1 MNTFFSTRLVWLLMV
16 VLTLSVVVF
25 PQPLL
30 AQEHEHEHQE
40 PTSAQALAQPE
51 ILEQDAAVE
60 YICPM
65 HSHIVRDEPGTC
77 PICGMDL
84 EARERQEQVTVQI
97 SDQMQQNLGI
107 QTTAAYRTTLWRY
120 FATLGTVEWNDNAR
134 VHIHPRAD
142 GWLEELAIRSEGQ
155 RVEVGD
161 LLYTIYSRELVVAQ
175 QDLLQ
180 AASGSTMAD
189 AQRQRL
195 IRDARLRLELLGM
208 TATQIDAIMK
218 SGEILYRV
226 PVYAPAAG
234 VVTELNVAQGMYV
247 QPSTELL
254 TITGDQSV
262 WLIADVPERYSNW
275 LRVGAPADITLP
287 QADLRGFETEIDYIY
302 PELDRQTR
310 SQRVRILLPESAATP
325 VQVGMQAQVE
335 LFGGP
340 RRDVLAVPVSS
351 LILTGSEN
359 RVMVRSADG
368 SFEQRPVEVGLFV
381 NGEAEILSGLTEGEQ
396 VVTAG
401 QFLLDSE
408 ASLLLSR
415 QQRKEAPAEA
425 QDAHAHH

>member
-1 MNTFFSTRLVWLLMV
+1 MNTFSSKWMV
-16 VLTLSVVVF
+16 YFLAVMLTLSQGLFALPSV
-25 PQPLL
+25 
-30 AQEHEHEHQE
+30 AQEHQHQDE
-40 PTSAQALAQPE
+40 SKAQALAQPE
-51 ILEQDAAVE
+51 TLESQTIMVE

-65 HSHIVRDEPGTC
+65 HSHIVRAEPGTC
-77 PICGMDL
+77 PICGMEL
-84 EARERQEQVTVQI
+84 EPREQRSQIDVTV

-120 FATLGTVEWNDNAR
+120 FPTIGTVEWNDNAR

-142 GWLEELAIRSEGQ
+142 GWLEALAIRSEGQ

-161 LLYTIYSRELVVAQ
+161 LLYSIYSRELVVAQ

-180 AASGSTMAD
+180 AAEGANLAD
-189 AQRQRL
+189 SQRQRL

-208 TATQIDAIMK
+208 TATQTDAIIK
-218 SGEILYRV
+218 NREILYQV

-262 WLIADVPERYSNW
+262 WLIADVPERYSDW

-287 QADLRGFETEIDYIY
+287 QAGLRGYETEIDYIY
-302 PELDRQTR
+302 PELDPTTR
-310 SQRVRILLPESAATP
+310 TQRVRILLPESSQTP
-325 VQVGMQAQVE
+325 LHVGMQVQVE

-359 RVMVRSADG
+359 RVIVRNDDG
-368 SFEQRPVEVGLFV
+368 AFVQRPVEVGLV
-381 NGEAEILSGLTEGEQ
+381 IGGEAEILHGLTEGEQ

-408 ASLLLSR
+408 ASLLMSR
-415 QQRKEAPAEA
+415 QQQSNAPAEA
-425 QDAHAHH
+425 QDAHANH

>member
-1 MNTFFSTRLVWLLMV
+1 MNTFISKMFVWFFAVSLTMGLGSFSH
-16 VLTLSVVVF
+16 
-25 PQPLL
+25 PLA
-30 AQEHEHEHQE
+30 AQEHQHQE
-40 PTSAQALAQPE
+40 ESTSPQALAQPDT
-51 ILEQDAAVE
+51 LEQAEGVE

-84 EARERQEQVTVQI
+84 EARERKPQLDVTV

-120 FATLGTVEWNDNAR
+120 FATIGTVEWNDNAR

-155 RVEVGD
+155 RVEKGD

-180 AASGSTMAD
+180 AVDGSTLAD
-189 AQRQRL
+189 TQRQRL

-208 TATQIDAIMK
+208 TVTQTDAIVK
-218 SGEILYRV
+218 NREILYRV

-247 QPSTELL
+247 QPNTELL

-262 WLIADVPERYSNW
+262 WLIADVPERYSDW
-275 LRVGAPADITLP
+275 LRSGAPADITLP
-287 QADLRGFETEIDYIY
+287 QADLRGFETTIDYIY

-310 SQRVRILLPESAATP
+310 SQRVRILLPESAMTP
-325 VQVGMQAQVE
+325 LQVGMQAQIE

-359 RVMVRSADG
+359 RVMVRNSDG
-368 SFEQRPVEVGLFV
+368 GFVQRPVEVGLV
-381 NGEAEILSGLTEGEQ
+381 IGGEAEILNGLTEGEL

-408 ASLLLSR
+408 ASLLMSR
-415 QQRKEAPAEA
+415 QQQKDAPAEA
-425 QDAHAHH
+425 QDAHANH